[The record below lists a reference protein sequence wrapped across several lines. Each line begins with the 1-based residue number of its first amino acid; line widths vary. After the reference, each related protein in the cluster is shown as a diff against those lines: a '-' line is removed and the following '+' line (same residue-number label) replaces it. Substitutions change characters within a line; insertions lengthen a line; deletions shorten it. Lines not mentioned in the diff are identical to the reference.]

1 MKRGARFIFDFD
13 DDNELVAV
21 AGGLSPI
28 PPLTTAGEL
37 LDVRL
42 LDGT

>member
-21 AGGLSPI
+21 AGGLSPF
-28 PPLTTAGEL
+28 PPMTAAGEL
-37 LDVRL
+37 LGVRL